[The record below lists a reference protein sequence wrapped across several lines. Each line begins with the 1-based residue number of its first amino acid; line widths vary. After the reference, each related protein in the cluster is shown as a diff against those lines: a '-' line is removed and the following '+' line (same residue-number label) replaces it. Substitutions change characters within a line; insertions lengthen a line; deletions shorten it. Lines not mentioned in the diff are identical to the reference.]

1 MCGLGG
7 GMTNALI
14 RAYKAQPFQPY
25 PEFLERLRHNLRSAG
40 FSQRPQVLV
49 KQRQYLYLGTST
61 ASVPPQSPQRWL
73 VAAPA
78 GASSANKA
86 SKACQQAN

>member
-1 MCGLGG
+1 M
-7 GMTNALI
+7 ALI

-49 KQRQYLYLGTST
+49 KQCKYLYFCTIVKQVFRHNLRSAGLSQR
-61 ASVPPQSPQRWL
+61 PQVL
-73 VAAPA
+73 VAQVKLVKRV
-78 GASSANKA
+78 SSE
-86 SKACQQAN
+86 